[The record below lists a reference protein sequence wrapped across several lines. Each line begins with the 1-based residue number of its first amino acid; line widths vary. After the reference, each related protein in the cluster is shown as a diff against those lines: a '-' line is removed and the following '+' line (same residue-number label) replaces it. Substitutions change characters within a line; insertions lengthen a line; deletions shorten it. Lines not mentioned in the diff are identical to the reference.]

1 MLTDGRGKNMQSLY
15 VFKETHTKRHAT
27 QHDCLPSLLS
37 DGDKGIEIV
46 CSEEKNICLRP
57 TRAAKTEQKSL
68 VLRTNQPKEAPSS
81 FVLFGSPFTPV
92 STDSRGHPY
101 LLFSL
106 WFSKL

>member
-1 MLTDGRGKNMQSLY
+1 LKNIEILTDGRGKNMQSLY

-57 TRAAKTEQKSL
+57 TRAAKTEQKSR
-68 VLRTNQPKEAPSS
+68 VLARKDQRTNQ
-81 FVLFGSPFTPV
+81 GRTPFICT
-92 STDSRGHPY
+92 
-101 LLFSL
+101 L
-106 WFSKL
+106 